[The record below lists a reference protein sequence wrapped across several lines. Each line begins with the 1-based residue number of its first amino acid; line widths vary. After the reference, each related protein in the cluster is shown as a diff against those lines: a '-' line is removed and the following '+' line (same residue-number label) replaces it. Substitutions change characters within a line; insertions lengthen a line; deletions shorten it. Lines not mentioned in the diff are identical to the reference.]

1 MLGWNSFDW
10 EKSCALIILDS
21 VGYHEFAEA
30 ETPNIDSF
38 GRKRFEA
45 FAQGTFTGPSI
56 QAMMLGYLPWA
67 GTETQIFGREL
78 WLPNSFKERGYK
90 TVALA
95 SLPYCQSYYFGR
107 GFDIFRDMRRIS
119 MTTKMVKDTLKIVEP
134 LEKFF
139 LFMDIGATHRP
150 YDYGETRTDWKEREL
165 QKYNYEGGEVDE
177 GYRRIPKREASRGH
191 RVRGRRDRSF
201 AGRAGGH
208 RNHNNLGPRHLLWGR
223 RGVRTW
229 YRGRGCR
236 PEATQSAPDLPLV
249 IRCRATWKAREGW

>member
-165 QKYNYEGGEVDE
+165 QKYNYEGGELDEEYLDYLRERQVEAIEFVDE
-177 GYRRIPKREASRGH
+177 EIGPLLEELEDTVTIITSDHGACFGEGGVCGH
-191 RVRGRRDRSF
+191 GI
-201 AGRAGGH
+201 GGEDAV
-208 RNHNNLGPRHLLWGR
+208 LKQLK
-223 RGVRTW
+223 V
-229 YRGRGCR
+229 
-236 PEATQSAPDLPLV
+236 PL
-249 IRCRATWKAREGW
+249 IFHW